1 MTAPPSFFWKSSQ
14 PRGALLQGQGMG
26 AEVVGRE
33 GVVVEQE
40 RQDLVAPPA
49 DVCLARVYRFS
60 R

>member
-1 MTAPPSFFWKSSQ
+1 
-14 PRGALLQGQGMG
+14 MG

-40 RQDLVAPPA
+40 RQDFVAPPA

>member
-1 MTAPPSFFWKSSQ
+1 
-14 PRGALLQGQGMG
+14 MG

-40 RQDLVAPPA
+40 RQDLVDRPA
-49 DVCLARVYRFS
+49 DVRLARGYRVS